1 MFLTVSLILAVIVVA
16 YIVAQSRLKL
26 SVELAMLVAALVGAV
41 VAGNYLPL
49 RHIAEGSVTYLDLA
63 LIFFT
68 ATLFMNIIKASGGLD
83 FTVRAIMTRFGNRR
97 AIALILLMFIMLIPG
112 AITGAGSVSVL
123 VSGGAV
129 AMALASMG
137 ISKQRIAAIVFLL
150 AGLSAVAP
158 PVSVWAMLTCAGTA
172 IPYVGF
178 EIPLGV
184 PVLVLGVFT
193 VLWLGLRRSEGPGD
207 EAVALPEV
215 APDVTAG
222 RTILPFLVV
231 FGLIVAARVW
241 PWDIPILGLP
251 LVFMIGAIVAY
262 LLNARK
268 VNFFQVSVETVTQ
281 LLPLLTTIIVIG
293 IVIQLLTLTGV
304 RGLISYAVI
313 AMPLWV
319 IFLLLPIT
327 IPFSEGVLG
336 FGGAAVIGIPLIW
349 TFNSLGVHPTVALSG
364 LSLLWCLGDALP
376 PTAIIGRLT
385 LQTVGYKG
393 SYGSFLRT
401 CAVPW
406 LVITAVGTLMVVFS
420 GKLAPILVFS

>member
-26 SVELAMLVAALVGAV
+26 SVELAMLVATLVGAV

-241 PWDIPILGLP
+241 PWDMPILGLP

>member
-241 PWDIPILGLP
+241 PWDMPILGLP

>member
-241 PWDIPILGLP
+241 PWDMPILGLP

-420 GKLAPILVFS
+420 SKLAPILVFS